1 MGSVFGIPTEM
12 PINVFGGL
20 AQLPAMLRQLRPR
33 PAPPAAPAS
42 ALRRVRRDLSHEIAC
57 IKFRVNIGLL
67 ALPVSIIALL
77 ATPEEKQW
85 MRKKIS
91 SCKFDVSIL
100 AWNIFLYTLAAIGAL
115 SVLASCRGLPLQG
128 LLRSA
133 DPPSPTPSEADAAMQ
148 RVVEHGTDDVQREL
162 QSSLDD
168 IRMINKKAEKTAVAL
183 ATRLGENL
191 STPPR

>member
-57 IKFRVNIGLL
+57 INRRLFRVEIGLSL
-67 ALPVSIIALL
+67 LGLLSIFALL

-91 SCKFDVSIL
+91 SCKFDVSS
-100 AWNIFLYTLAAIGAL
+100 W
-115 SVLASCRGLPLQG
+115 
-128 LLRSA
+128 
-133 DPPSPTPSEADAAMQ
+133 
-148 RVVEHGTDDVQREL
+148 
-162 QSSLDD
+162 
-168 IRMINKKAEKTAVAL
+168 
-183 ATRLGENL
+183 
-191 STPPR
+191 